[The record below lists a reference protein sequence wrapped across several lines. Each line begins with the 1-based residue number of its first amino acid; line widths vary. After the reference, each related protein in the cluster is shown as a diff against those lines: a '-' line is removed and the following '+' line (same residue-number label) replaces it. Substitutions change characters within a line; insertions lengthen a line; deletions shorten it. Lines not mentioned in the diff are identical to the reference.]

1 MKEVIRN
8 KSGLSAI
15 VITLIL
21 ILLSL
26 VAIGIVW
33 VVISRIISDAS
44 SDVGL
49 EAFTLSLD
57 ITNAYEYNGNIV
69 ANLKRNVGEGEIT
82 KLTFLLY
89 KDEETES
96 HTVESSINQ
105 LESKK
110 FTIPVSQFNSTDI
123 DKIAVAPLYLSS
135 GEEKQGDI
143 LDSFTITKSYTG
155 LTPPDGGDEG
165 TGGGEDCTA
174 NCTGKVCGSDGCGG
188 SCGTCQS
195 GFSCSSGLCISDT
208 CTPDSNE
215 TTCGTSNC
223 GTKLNNC
230 GQIVS
235 CGVCSL
241 GQICSDGICS
251 EITPINSGTVEDLW
265 PGDSGMYF
273 GSSSLSTE
281 TSYVGYYAKFPGS
294 AETSCL
300 LIVLHRF
307 PTEGYDKSH
316 IGFSFSTALAVN
328 DNYEIYPTIDG
339 CSA

>member
-1 MKEVIRN
+1 MKKVIRN

-26 VAIGIVW
+26 VAIGIIW
-33 VVISRIISDAS
+33 VVISRILSDAS

-49 EAFTLSLD
+49 ESLTLSLD
-57 ITNAYEYNGNIV
+57 ITNAYEYNGNIITT
-69 ANLKRNVGEGEIT
+69 LKRNVGEGKIT

-89 KDEETES
+89 DEGETES
-96 HTVESSINQ
+96 YTVESSINQ

-110 FTIPVSQFNSTDI
+110 FTIPVSEFNSTNVDE
-123 DKIAVAPLYLSS
+123 IAVAPIYLSS
-135 GEEKQGDI
+135 GNEEKLGDI
-143 LDSFTITKSYTG
+143 LDTYKITKSYTG
-155 LTPPDGGDEG
+155 LTPPDGGNE
-165 TGGGEDCTA
+165 EIIPENCTA

-195 GFSCSSGLCISDT
+195 GFSCSNGLCISDT
-208 CTPDSNE
+208 CVPDSNE

-241 GQICSDGICS
+241 GQICSDGTCS

-294 AETSCL
+294 VETSCL

-316 IGFSFSTALAVN
+316 VGFSFSTALQIG